1 MESFVRYLELYEV
14 ITEED
19 KALYGRPALS
29 VTDPAKRRE
38 LKIKQYKREKDIKAR
53 IEVCPCTRRN
63 APREFTRHRPC
74 ETEQT
79 EVQPSRTL
87 TSSSSHRFSLIHHG
101 KPTTHPLQ
109 TPMPTQKK
117 FSARP

>member
-53 IEVCPCTRRN
+53 IEV
-63 APREFTRHRPC
+63 
-74 ETEQT
+74 
-79 EVQPSRTL
+79 
-87 TSSSSHRFSLIHHG
+87 
-101 KPTTHPLQ
+101 
-109 TPMPTQKK
+109 
-117 FSARP
+117 